1 MGQMDQVRTRQ
12 QLSNGVTLIIQENH
26 FNPTVSIVGYLKAGS
41 IYDGASLFN
50 SEQKPPP
57 LGTADFVAEML
68 MNGTTTRTWQQIAGD
83 VESVGATIDIWG
95 QRETIGIVSDLL
107 VRDFDTV
114 LDVLQDVLRNPTF
127 PVEEIDKH
135 RYQLHSAFMAWEDD
149 TYSVSSRMLQE
160 LVYPE
165 DHPYHHRV
173 QGTEDSINQIAQQTL
188 IDFHERLYRPD
199 RLVLVITGD
208 VDTNQVISKMGD
220 VFGDWS
226 VGLGPETESVA
237 DLSTW
242 IPEVL
247 LGKPTKQVH
256 SMMDKS
262 QVDIALGHKG
272 VTRSNP
278 DCEALYLMN
287 QVLGGSAGIARLF
300 NRVRD
305 IQGLAYSVWSSLTPA
320 TGEGAFTAGAGVDPK
335 NVDRAVESI
344 VQEIRAIKDQGITS
358 EELSD
363 VQNLTVGN
371 FVLTLETNKGVA
383 SALSIAQLHNL
394 GLDYIDRHEEIYRQI
409 TLDQVNAVAQKYLF
423 PDQICLAIAG
433 PYQADITT
441 SA

>member
-1 MGQMDQVRTRQ
+1 MAQIDQVRTRR

-41 IYDGASLFN
+41 IYDGTLLSN
-50 SEQKPPP
+50 SEQNSPS

-114 LDVLQDVLRNPTF
+114 LDVLQDVLRNPNF

-135 RYQLHSAFMAWEDD
+135 RYQLHSTFMAWEDD
-149 TYSVSSRMLQE
+149 TYSIASRMLRE

-165 DHPYHHRV
+165 GHPYHHRV
-173 QGTEDSINQIAQQTL
+173 QGTEDSINQIVQQTL
-188 IDFHERLYRPD
+188 IDFHQRFYRPD

-208 VDTNQVISKMGD
+208 VDTNQVVSKMDD

-226 VGLGPETESVA
+226 VDLGSETESTV
-237 DLSTW
+237 DLSTR
-242 IPEVL
+242 IPEVVL
-247 LGKPTKQVH
+247 SKSKKQIR
-256 SMMDKS
+256 SMMHKS

-287 QVLGGSAGIARLF
+287 QVLGESAGIGRLF

-305 IQGLAYSVWSSLTPA
+305 VQGLAYNVWSSLAPA

-344 VQEIRAIKDQGITS
+344 LQEVRSIKDQGITA

-394 GLDYIDRHEEIYRQI
+394 GLNYIDRHEEIYRQI
-409 TLDQVNAVAQKYLF
+409 TLDQVNTVAQKYLF

-433 PYQADITT
+433 PYPANTTT